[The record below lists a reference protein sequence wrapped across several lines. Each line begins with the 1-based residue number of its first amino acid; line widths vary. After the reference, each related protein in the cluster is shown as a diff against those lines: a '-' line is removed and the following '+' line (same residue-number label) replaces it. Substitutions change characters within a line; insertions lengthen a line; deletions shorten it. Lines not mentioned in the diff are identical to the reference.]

1 MERKALLA
9 SFLEQ
14 VWSQGRIADCDQFVG
29 ATYTVRHDPGD
40 PWEGRTLS
48 LSGLKERVQI
58 SRAPFPD
65 QRFTIEAM
73 LEDGHAVAVAWTWEA
88 THAGEIDGFSAS
100 GARMKMSGLTIH

>member
-1 MERKALLA
+1 MIR
-9 SFLEQ
+9 
-14 VWSQGRIADCDQFVG
+14 
-29 ATYTVRHDPGD
+29 ATRG
-40 PWEGRTLS
+40 EGRTLS

-88 THAGEIDGFSAS
+88 THAGEIAGFSAS
-100 GARMKMSGLTIH
+100 GARIKMSGLTIYDFDEENRIRGHWQVADRLGVFQQLGRNAQPKQR